1 VLAGG
6 ELTDGE
12 WIWPDTLPHYVE
24 RHGVM
29 LPEELIASAAA
40 RGWKAPPI
48 EQVGSKLPSA
58 LLYHALRMG
67 EVPPP
72 GEMAARV
79 QCERDYSAWLEWAKA
94 LPEIAEIQPYSDPGV
109 FERFSLVLRYA
120 ETDDPDEQMKAFDN
134 RVWDQL
140 GARYGRRGPAVAD
153 QSSIEWIP
161 VKHRD
166 TVVAFVRDG
175 LRRYGL
181 TERVKLIYREP
192 DPHDWQ
198 RDRDITLWPLGGA
211 AEPAAAD
218 GTMDVKPRLRDDG
231 R

>member
-1 VLAGG
+1 
-6 ELTDGE
+6 
-12 WIWPDTLPHYVE
+12 
-24 RHGVM
+24 M
-29 LPEELIASAAA
+29 LLEEFIASAAA
-40 RGWKAPPI
+40 RGWKVPPI
-48 EQVGSKLPSA
+48 EQVGVTLPST

-79 QCERDYSAWLEWAKA
+79 QCELDYSAWLEWAKA
-94 LPEIAEIQPYSDPGV
+94 LPEIAEIQPHSDPSV
-109 FERFSLVLRYA
+109 FERFSLVIQFP
-120 ETDDPDEQMKAFDN
+120 ESDDLDEQMRAFDD

-140 GARYGRRGPAVAD
+140 GERYGRRGPAVAD

-166 TVVAFVRDG
+166 TVVALVRDG
-175 LRRYGL
+175 LRRYRL

-198 RDRDITLWPLGGA
+198 RDRDITIWPPGGA
-211 AEPAAAD
+211 AEPS
-218 GTMDVKPRLRDDG
+218 
-231 R
+231 